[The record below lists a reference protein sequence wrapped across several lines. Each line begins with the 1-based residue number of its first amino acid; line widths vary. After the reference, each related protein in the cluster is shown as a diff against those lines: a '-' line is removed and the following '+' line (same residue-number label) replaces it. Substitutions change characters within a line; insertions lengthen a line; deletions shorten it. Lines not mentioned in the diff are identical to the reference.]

1 MAMSSR
7 ASAERMID
15 ILSSMDVILKK
26 GSFYCADLFISYF
39 SINAI
44 WLYGRRSTLLD
55 EFIEVCFRDD
65 SCEIFLVE
73 FILISLETI
82 SLGKTRNDH
91 YRLVGAGH

>member
-39 SINAI
+39 SIM
-44 WLYGRRSTLLD
+44 LLAVWK
-55 EFIEVCFRDD
+55 EKY
-65 SCEIFLVE
+65 L
-73 FILISLETI
+73 
-82 SLGKTRNDH
+82 
-91 YRLVGAGH
+91 A